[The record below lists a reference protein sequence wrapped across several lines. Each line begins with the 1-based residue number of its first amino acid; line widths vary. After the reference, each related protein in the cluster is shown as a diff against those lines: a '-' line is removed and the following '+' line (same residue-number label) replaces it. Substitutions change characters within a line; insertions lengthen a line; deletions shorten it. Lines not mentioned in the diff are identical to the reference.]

1 MLYSSLY
8 RDASMLHS
16 LACSLACFFDSTPT
30 QALITMSS
38 SRVSQHIARISHDA
52 LLGGGLITSSSTT
65 SCSRAFLRDGIQLQ
79 LRYQARHRQY
89 SSIARSSILESQKP
103 SSGDTLI
110 RLRWSNSKNG
120 AGGGSGSNRYG
131 GGRHYHHSSR
141 GGSSSSSSRKASP
154 IQGAKWLLLPFS
166 LSKIHLDEDHTLKER
181 AQEFYEHARDL
192 TLNEKSSLLEE
203 GDHELSLWDR
213 FLTSIHRWIIEPLG
227 TARRFLYL
235 AFLFLPVIA
244 TAPLL
249 ALELSNDQSSG
260 SSSKRKK
267 GGHPAERAT
276 TRWWYGFLVKQ
287 MERAGPTFI
296 KVSYFLCCSFMISC
310 SSRVLRQLAQWA
322 GSRRDLFPDIL
333 CDMFGRLHSNGKAHS
348 LRYTKRVLEKAFNK
362 PFDEIFSEF
371 DEKPMGIGAIA
382 QVRDEFIHYCLGQ
395 SV

>member
-1 MLYSSLY
+1 MRRGQLICSVLYCLVMPACCSV
-8 RDASMLHS
+8 S
-16 LACSLACFFDSTPT
+16 LALLLLLRLHPDS
-30 QALITMSS
+30 QALRTMSS

-110 RLRWSNSKNG
+110 RLKWSNSKNS
-120 AGGGSGSNRYG
+120 AGGGSRSNRYG

-141 GGSSSSSSRKASP
+141 GGSSSSSSRKASS

-296 KVSYFLCCSFMISC
+296 KVSLFL
-310 SSRVLRQLAQWA
+310 V
-322 GSRRDLFPDIL
+322 P
-333 CDMFGRLHSNGKAHS
+333 
-348 LRYTKRVLEKAFNK
+348 
-362 PFDEIFSEF
+362 
-371 DEKPMGIGAIA
+371 
-382 QVRDEFIHYCLGQ
+382 FIHDIMLITCPLTAC
-395 SV
+395 SVGRIPSRSLPRYIMRYVRQTALKRESSLFAIYKTRPRESIQQAFR